1 MGKYKV
7 MRDRELMLT
16 PLYWNNLS
24 QTSQRS
30 KDFFGVNQVLIYS
43 HLKDGRD
50 VQFHLSAN
58 WRRAEKIIADNYFN
72 NQHFF
77 DNLEIVLSQKAKA
90 VDIFLKRLRRT
101 NFQALSPNAL
111 VSWAADIQD
120 SWLAYDGINVP
131 AWFWGADEFSLRL
144 QKLLP
149 VSPAEYLIISTP
161 DVNTYASRLEYD
173 LLRKWSLVKTS
184 KLSLES
190 AAQSLSDNY
199 GWLPFGYDG
208 PKYWDNKYF
217 LRQLKALGRNYKRR
231 EAISQEE
238 SAWRQRLRQKKNIIK
253 RYHFTKKELRY
264 LEIINKL
271 AIWTDERKNL
281 EFQLHYHYA
290 RVLWSLEKKL
300 GISYINLKYLF
311 TEELPELL
319 KNKDKFIKISSLR
332 LRSDFMFATKN
343 GKIRILSAS
352 EKNKILREIS
362 QQNKEQAVKGKVAS
376 SGAVPFYEGQ
386 VKILLSPADGDKVQI
401 GDIIIATMTSPDY
414 IVAMKR
420 AGAFITDE
428 GGVTCHAAIVAREM
442 HKPCLIATKI
452 ATKKFK
458 DNDRV
463 RMDLQHGTV
472 TLI

>member
-1 MGKYKV
+1 MEKYKV

-16 PLYWNNLS
+16 PLSWNNLS

-43 HLKDGRD
+43 HFKDGRD
-50 VQFHLSAN
+50 VQFHLRAN
-58 WRRAEKIIADNYFN
+58 WRRAEKVIADDYFN
-72 NQHFF
+72 NQQFF
-77 DNLEIVLSQKAKA
+77 DNLEVILSQQAKA
-90 VDIFLKRLRRT
+90 VSIFLKRLRRINLQT
-101 NFQALSPNAL
+101 MSPADL
-111 VSWAADIQD
+111 VSLAVDIQAA
-120 SWLAYDGINVP
+120 WLDYDEINVP
-131 AWFWGADEFSLRL
+131 AWFWAADEFSVRL

-149 VSPAEYLIISTP
+149 VSSTEYLILSTP
-161 DVNTYASRLEYD
+161 DVNTYASRLEHD
-173 LLRKWSLVKTS
+173 LLKKWLLVQAS
-184 KLSLES
+184 KLNLKA
-190 AAQSLSDNY
+190 AAQSLADNY

-208 PKYWDNKYF
+208 PEYWDNKYF
-217 LRQLKALGRNYKRR
+217 LCQLKALGRNYKRR
-231 EAISQEE
+231 EAIAQEE
-238 SAWRQRLRQKKNIIK
+238 SAWRQRLRQKQNIIK

-264 LEIINKL
+264 LAIINKL
-271 AIWTDERKNL
+271 AIWTDERKKL

-300 GISYINLKYLF
+300 GIPYINLKYLF
-311 TEELPELL
+311 TEELSGLL
-319 KNKDKFIKISSLR
+319 KNKDKLIKISSRR

-343 GKIRILSAS
+343 GKIRILPAS

-362 QQNKEQAVKGKVAS
+362 QQNKEQLVKGAVAS
-376 SGAVPFYEGQ
+376 SGAVSFYEGR
-386 VKILLSPADGDKVQI
+386 VKVLLSPTDSDKVQM
-401 GDIIIATMTSPDY
+401 GEIIIATMTSPDY

-442 HKPCLIATKI
+442 HKPCLIGTKI

-458 DNDRV
+458 DNDCV

>member
-1 MGKYKV
+1 MGKYKIV
-7 MRDRELMLT
+7 RDREFTLT
-16 PLYWNNLS
+16 PLYWNNLT
-24 QTSQRS
+24 QTSQLA
-30 KDFFGVNQVLIYS
+30 KDFFGINQVLVYS
-43 HLKDGRD
+43 HLKGGRD
-50 VQFHLSAN
+50 VQIHLAAN
-58 WRRAEKIIADNYFN
+58 WRRAEKVVASNYFN
-72 NQHFF
+72 KQGFF
-77 DNLEIVLSQKAKA
+77 NNLEVVLSQRTEG
-90 VDIFLKRLRRT
+90 VRIFLKLLRKT
-101 NFQALSPNAL
+101 NFQVLSPDDL
-111 VSWAADIQD
+111 VSWATDIQA

-144 QKLLP
+144 HKLLA
-149 VSPAEYLIISTP
+149 VSPAEYLILSTP
-161 DVNTYASRLEYD
+161 AVNTYASRLEHD
-173 LLRKWSLVKTS
+173 LLKKWLLVQAS

-208 PKYWDNKYF
+208 PEYWDNKYF
-217 LRQLKALGRNYKRR
+217 LRQLKALGRNSKRR
-231 EAISQEE
+231 EAIAQEE
-238 SAWRQRLRQKKNIIK
+238 TAWRQRLRQKNNIIK
-253 RYHFTKKELRY
+253 HYHFTKKELRY

-300 GISYINLKYLF
+300 GIPYINLKYLF
-311 TEELPELL
+311 TEELPDLL
-319 KNKDKFIKISSLR
+319 KSKDKFIKISSRR
-332 LRSDFMFATKN
+332 LRSDFMLETKN
-343 GKIRILSAS
+343 GKTRILSAS

-362 QQNKEQAVKGKVAS
+362 LQNKEQSVKGKVAS
-376 SGAVPFYEGQ
+376 SGAVSFYEGRA
-386 VKILLSPADGDKVQI
+386 KLLLSPNDMDKVQD
-401 GDIIIATMTSPDY
+401 GDIIVANMTSPDY